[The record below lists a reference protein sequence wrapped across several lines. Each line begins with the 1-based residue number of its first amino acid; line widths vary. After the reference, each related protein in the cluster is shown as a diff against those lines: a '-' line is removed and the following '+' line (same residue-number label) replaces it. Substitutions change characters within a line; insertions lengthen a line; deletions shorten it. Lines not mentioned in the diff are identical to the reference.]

1 MENVFILEHTYEL
14 DDIEETKFIG
24 VYTSEILA
32 KEAIERL
39 KSKPGFCSRPEN
51 FVISK
56 QQLNQDSW
64 TEGFSTMT
72 TIMISNKN
80 KQWQPVQ
87 AEILD
92 NENYQIFEL
101 HDNDSLDEFKH
112 LDIVKCE
119 ERDGILYAV
128 QKKAE

>member
-39 KSKPGFCSRPEN
+39 KSKLGFCSRPEN